1 MPRATNAPASR
12 ERRKR
17 VLDRAKGFRGRRSKL
32 FRYAKDATMKA
43 KYWSYRDRKTRKR
56 TFRYLWIQRLNA
68 AVRAQG
74 LTYSRFAEGLKA
86 ANIGL
91 DRKILS
97 DLAITDEA
105 TFKGIVEQVK
115 TALEEKAKNKKKAA
129 NRPFCSGG
137 PARRAAR
144 NLSAV
149 IDRRYSF
156 T

>member
-1 MPRATNAPASR
+1 MPRATKARASR

-17 VLDRAKGFRGRRSKL
+17 VLDQAKGYRGRRSKL

-97 DLAITDEA
+97 DLAITDEKA
-105 TFKGIVEQVK
+105 FTAIVEQVK
-115 TALEEKAKNKKKAA
+115 AALEEKAKNKKKAA
-129 NRPFCSGG
+129 
-137 PARRAAR
+137 
-144 NLSAV
+144 
-149 IDRRYSF
+149 
-156 T
+156 

>member
-17 VLDRAKGFRGRRSKL
+17 VVDSARGYRGRRSKL

-43 KYWSYRDRKTRKR
+43 KYWAYRDRKTKKR
-56 TFRYLWIQRLNA
+56 NFRMLWVQRLNA

-91 DRKILS
+91 DRKVLS
-97 DLAITDEA
+97 DLAVTDEVGFRA
-105 TFKGIVEQVK
+105 IVDKV
-115 TALEEKAKNKKKAA
+115 
-129 NRPFCSGG
+129 
-137 PARRAAR
+137 RAA
-144 NLSAV
+144 LDEKTKSKQSAA
-149 IDRRYSF
+149 
-156 T
+156 